1 MNNSIKRLG
10 VIRDFMETKEKI
22 NDKELKEIF
31 LKEYPKGLTTHY
43 FGIIKTVLM
52 DTVHCTFE
60 IRWLGEKNNDWEVYK
75 IYEVQKDYTLKKSA
89 RRKNLISHF
98 LKLLIFNR

>member
-75 IYEVQKDYTLKKSA
+75 IYEVQKDYTLKKVHEE
-89 RRKNLISHF
+89 KI
-98 LKLLIFNR
+98 